1 MWCRGWRS
9 IVGVRRDVN
18 PWKEDGET
26 QAGSFFA
33 LNANEWLG

>member
-9 IVGVRRDVN
+9 IVGVRRDVD
-18 PWKEDGET
+18 PWKE
-26 QAGSFFA
+26 AGSFFA